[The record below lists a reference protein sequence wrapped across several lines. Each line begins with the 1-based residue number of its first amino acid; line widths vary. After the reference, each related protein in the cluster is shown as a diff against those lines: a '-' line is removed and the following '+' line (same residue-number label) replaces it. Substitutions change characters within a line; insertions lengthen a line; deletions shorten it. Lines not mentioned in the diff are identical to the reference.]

1 MQRKQLRKKKLKI
14 ACIKKSK
21 YCNASISNRKKRKSN
36 RRKWLTKVICILVPG
51 RKGKRGSRGP
61 RGKQGERGAPGPK
74 GPRGSRGP
82 SGYEGPQGP
91 PGPQGPSGPLP
102 DVSIIPVVY
111 RYYYNAS
118 QDLTSIGPLNIPADL
133 FVDNMGNLVTSFK
146 GLGPNSYNNLF
157 INGIMQAGNAY
168 NINPNALTLYPDGMS
183 IYKGT
188 PLTLEMVQFS
198 VLVT

>member
-1 MQRKQLRKKKLKI
+1 MQRKQLRKKNL
-14 ACIKKSK
+14 
-21 YCNASISNRKKRKSN
+21 KKRKSN
-36 RRKWLTKVICILVPG
+36 RRKWVTKVICILVPG

-61 RGKQGERGAPGPK
+61 RGKQGKRGAPGPK

-82 SGYEGPQGP
+82 LGYEGPQGPQGP
-91 PGPQGPSGPLP
+91 PGPQGPAGPLP

-133 FVDNMGNLVTSFK
+133 FVDNMGNIVTSFK

-168 NINPNALTLYPDGMS
+168 NISPNALTLYPDGMS

-188 PLTLEMVQFS
+188 PLTLEIVQFS